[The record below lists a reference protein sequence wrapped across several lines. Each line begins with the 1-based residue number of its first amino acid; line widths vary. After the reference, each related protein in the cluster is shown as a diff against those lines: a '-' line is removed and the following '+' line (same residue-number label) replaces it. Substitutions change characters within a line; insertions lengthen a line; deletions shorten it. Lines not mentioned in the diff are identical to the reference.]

1 MSPFHTVGGAGNVFI
16 SFSGTVGLCN
26 DLVSLYD
33 VFKTNVLAQD
43 SLYGALH
50 LWKTS
55 SSLSDGPYITW

>member
-1 MSPFHTVGGAGNVFI
+1 MSPFHTVGGAGSV

-33 VFKTNVLAQD
+33 VFKTKVLAQG
-43 SLYGALH
+43 SLYGALD

-55 SSLSDGPYITW
+55 NLLSDGPYITW